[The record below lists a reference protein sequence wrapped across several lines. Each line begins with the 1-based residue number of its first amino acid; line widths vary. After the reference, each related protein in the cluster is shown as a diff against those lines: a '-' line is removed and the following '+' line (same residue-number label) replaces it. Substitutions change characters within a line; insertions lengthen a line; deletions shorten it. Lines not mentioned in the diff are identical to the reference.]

1 MDQYRSRLLI
11 QLGDESSISS
21 LFDGTTYLY
30 RIESGVDIAGAIDV
44 NDASRLH
51 EIALECRD
59 SYSDWIYSLNQS
71 WLDRKLVSENLS
83 LFLISDC
90 SAKRTELFPTYS
102 YLCNLLLIQEIVRKR
117 KPDQIVF
124 VNATPEWLP
133 ALNSIC
139 GEIPVVVHKRRGAR
153 FPGVRRLMSD
163 LRFLSQ
169 VLIIALANQANHRGR
184 THPGAGRKRMYFSI
198 YPKMIDDQGMD
209 KKYKHNAGAPEN
221 LAVSILTDGLHQRI
235 PLQDYFRLRTEIS
248 SKGARVFDDYLNSLD
263 SLRGVY
269 WSVMIRLKVACL
281 SRRYRFSGIDLSGWL
296 TNELKCS
303 ASRLARFMALKG
315 CFDRFFQDSDLHQF
329 VYYLHEYPLGRL
341 ISWVLSTKHPVVE
354 KIGFQH
360 GPCAWRKMVYS
371 LSKNEVAESMDF
383 RRHVA
388 IPDRVLAE
396 DEASASIYRY
406 SGYKNVEVMGRVS
419 RLDYLESMALES
431 DPDILLV
438 APGLNDGPAVLKAVW
453 RDLTESAD
461 HKWLIKPHPL
471 ANNRYLDETR
481 LPEHVRITNLPIQRL
496 LPRLRRL
503 YVSYSSL
510 GAEAM
515 RLGIPISLVD
525 VPGQINESPLKDLPV
540 SEYSDAL
547 NS

>member
-11 QLGDESSISS
+11 QLGDESSIPS
-21 LFDGTTYLY
+21 LFDGATYLY

-102 YLCNLLLIQEIVRKR
+102 YLCNLLLIQEIIKKR

-139 GEIPVVVHKRRGAR
+139 GDIPVVVQKRRGALL
-153 FPGVRRLMSD
+153 PGVRRLISD

-169 VLIIALANQANHRGR
+169 VLIIALVNHANRRGR
-184 THPGAGRKRMYFSI
+184 KQPEAIRKRMYFSI
-198 YPKMIDDQGMD
+198 YPKMIDHQGSD
-209 KKYKHNAGAPEN
+209 TKYRQSVASPED
-221 LAVSILTDGLHQRI
+221 LAVSILTDGFHQRV
-235 PLQDYFRLRTEIS
+235 PLNQYFRLRKEIS
-248 SKGARVFDDYLNSLD
+248 GKGSWVIDDCLRVTDFFS
-263 SLRGVY
+263 GVY
-269 WSVMIRLKVACL
+269 WTVMTRLKICL
-281 SRRYRFSGIDLSGWL
+281 LPKYYHFSGIDLSGWMR
-296 TNELKCS
+296 NEIKCS
-303 ASRLARFMALKG
+303 ASRLARFMALKA
-315 CFDRFFQDSDLHQF
+315 CFDRFFEQVNTHEF

-341 ISWVLSTKHPVVE
+341 ISWVLSAKHPVVE

-371 LSKNEVAESMDF
+371 LSKDEVAKSADF

-396 DEASASIYRY
+396 DEASAAIYRY

-419 RLDYLESMALES
+419 RLDYLESMVLES

-438 APGLNDGPAVLKAVW
+438 APGLNDGPSVLKAVW
-453 RDLTESAD
+453 QEFTHSEN
-461 HKWLIKPHPL
+461 HKWFFKPHPR
-471 ANNRYLDETR
+471 ANNEYLNQIT
-481 LPEHVRITNLPIQRL
+481 LPDYVKITTLPAERL
-496 LPRLRRL
+496 LPRVRRL

-510 GAEAM
+510 GPEAM
-515 RLGIPISLVD
+515 RLGIPVSLID
-525 VPGQINESPLKDLPV
+525 VPGQINQSPLKDLALR
-540 SEYSDAL
+540 EYGGKPK
-547 NS
+547 